1 MKMEEPMAQK
11 TKLTLEQIIQYLKD
25 AIEPENGEEAEEMK
39 NPPLLLLVHELGE
52 IFWGGGDVSPKAE
65 EKLIELLGHRN
76 QAARWIAYRY
86 LYDTKRPLSGA
97 GAAKFADFCEDPDN
111 VRVTEPL

>member
-1 MKMEEPMAQK
+1 MAQK
-11 TKLTLEQIIQYLKD
+11 TKLTLEQIIEYLKD
-25 AIEPENGEEAEEMK
+25 AIEPETGEEAETL
-39 NPPLLLLVHELGE
+39 NGYPLLLLVHELGE

-86 LYDTKRPLSGA
+86 LYDTKRPLSEV
-97 GAAKFADFCEDPDN
+97 GAAKFAEFCEDPDN